1 MKKLTTTL
9 LLILSFFVVFGQ
21 TLEARYQPAVSGF
34 INAVKSKNVNKLADR
49 VAYPLEREYPLPA
62 IKNKQEFIKR
72 YKEVFDDQL
81 IKMIVNS
88 KPAKDWSQVG
98 WRGIMLFQGD
108 LWLDD
113 DGTLRSVN
121 HQSAVE
127 RKNRAVLIAREK
139 SGLHESIKV
148 FKDPVL
154 VFETAKFRIRID
166 DLGNHNYR
174 YASWPLKSKMSD
186 QPDLILKK
194 GEWVPEG
201 SGGNH
206 RFDFKSGNFLYSC
219 WVMEMG
225 GKDTP
230 PAILTIY
237 KANKEILSQDATT
250 IKN

>member
-9 LLILSFFVVFGQ
+9 LLIFSVFVVFGQ
-21 TLEARYQPAVSGF
+21 ELETRYRPAVSGF
-34 INAVKSKNVNKLADR
+34 IDAVKSNNLRKLADR
-49 VAYPLEREYPLPA
+49 TSYPLEREYPIPA

-81 IKMIVNS
+81 IKMVVNS
-88 KPAKDWSQVG
+88 KPARDWSQVG

-121 HQSAVE
+121 HQSALE
-127 RKNRAVLIAREK
+127 KKNRAALIAIERN
-139 SGLHESIKV
+139 SLHESIKV

-166 DLGNHNYR
+166 DLGNYNYR

-194 GEWVPEG
+194 GKWIPEG
-201 SGGNH
+201 SGGNS
-206 RFDFKSGNFLYSC
+206 RFDFKSGDYLYSC
-219 WVMEMG
+219 WVMAIGAAE
-225 GKDTP
+225 TP
-230 PAILTIY
+230 PATLTIS

>member
-9 LLILSFFVVFGQ
+9 LLTLSFFVVFGQ
-21 TLEARYQPAVSGF
+21 TLEVRYQPAVAEF
-34 INAVKSKNVNKLADR
+34 INLVKSKKIEKLANR
-49 VAYPLEREYPLPA
+49 VAYPLGRAYPIPA
-62 IKNKQEFIKR
+62 IKNKQEFIRR

-81 IKMIVNS
+81 IKKIVNS
-88 KPAKDWSQVG
+88 KPARDWSQVG

-127 RKNRAVLIAREK
+127 KKNRASLIAIERN
-139 SGLHESIKV
+139 SLHESIKV

-154 VFETAKFRIRID
+154 VFETTKFRVRID
-166 DLGNHNYR
+166 DLGDRNYR

-186 QPDLILKK
+186 KPDLILKK
-194 GEWVPEG
+194 GEWIPEG

-206 RFDFKSGNFLYSC
+206 RFDFKSGDYLYSC
-219 WVMEMG
+219 WVMVMG
-225 GKDTP
+225 SRDTP
-230 PAILTIY
+230 PAILTIS